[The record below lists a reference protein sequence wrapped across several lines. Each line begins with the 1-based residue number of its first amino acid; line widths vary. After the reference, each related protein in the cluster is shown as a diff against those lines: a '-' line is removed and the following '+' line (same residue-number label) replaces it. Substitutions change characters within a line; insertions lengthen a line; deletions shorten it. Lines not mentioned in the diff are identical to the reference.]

1 MWFFEFFFLGL
12 CPDWI
17 RELWGSTDCY
27 ILNEWSWTSYTNYHC
42 WLGLQ
47 QWILCQWNNEKKE
60 YKVFAYILFFF
71 FLFEKLLSDDL
82 LFVERK
88 ALQSCKQWGN
98 SLWQWLICIWE
109 ILRNEEIKEMGKFIS
124 YSFGWLH
131 WESGCWRALNGDKI
145 RKCCLFFLP
154 GF

>member
-1 MWFFEFFFLGL
+1 MPWLNTRTLRKHRLLYPQWMVLNFLHKLSLLTGPSAVDPLPMERWKERIQGL
-12 CPDWI
+12 HI
-17 RELWGSTDCY
+17 Y
-27 ILNEWSWTSYTNYHC
+27 
-42 WLGLQ
+42 
-47 QWILCQWNNEKKE
+47 
-60 YKVFAYILFFF
+60 FFF
-71 FLFEKLLSDDL
+71 FFEKLLSDDL